1 VDLKVQ
7 RTLEMLDP
15 FVGVTQKLMLSKH
28 DSIVV
33 LALKIFALLL
43 PVHLPA
49 MPRELPWV
57 LKNIF
62 FLLQRGG
69 STSSLTMQACFKT
82 LTVLLREA
90 KGKVM
95 LSQSQLK
102 VLLSLAKQDICESGR
117 QAVAFGLVRAI
128 IARKLVCEEVYD
140 LVDRISEHMVTSQS
154 EQTRALSA
162 QTLIQFILEFPMGDK
177 RLHAHLTSLVRNLDY
192 GYESGRKIV
201 LEVMARIAAKL
212 PQPVMQQYLELFFLP
227 LVTRL
232 VNDDSSTC
240 RKMVGLLIKDLLGRA
255 ERKQLDT
262 LLDLVLEWSGGADAL
277 LRRAA
282 AQVLGLLVEQQ
293 GSAAERYMERVL
305 AALAQAVAISLQGD
319 QPHGEWEGVY
329 QLLTAAEKL
338 HGACSKLTHAPTYLE
353 HMVRPTPPACH
364 ARVLA
369 RGWRMCGW
377 LIVRMLKGANGVQG
391 RLLGARVVQH
401 RHPWVQ
407 LAAARLLGRALGAVD
422 PEAAGAAGLRKLL
435 NACGGCFQ
443 VVRGICAQVAKGDL
457 DERMSEQVLRNLV
470 HLSTALHRNRKLV
483 KDAEVDAASE
493 EEEEEDGGEEDTL
506 TVAHADGGD
515 DTAQPATQSAAASEG
530 AAAAGE
536 GDGEVEVEMDLV
548 EPVRAVR
555 WLFQR
560 LSHVAR
566 RHNSHRRSCV
576 FQVSAILH
584 RVPQA
589 GPGLL
594 TSVTAVPGAVILLVR

>member
-1 VDLKVQ
+1 MQ
-7 RTLEMLDP
+7 RNLEMLDP

-43 PVHLPA
+43 QIHLPSLGH
-49 MPRELPWV
+49 ELPWV

-69 STSSLTMQACFKT
+69 STSSLTMQACFKA

-102 VLLSLAKQDICESGR
+102 VLLSFAKQDICESGR

-177 RLHAHLTSLVRNLDY
+177 RLHLHVTSLVRNLDY

-212 PQPVMQQYLELFFLP
+212 PPPVIQQYLELLFLP
-227 LVTRL
+227 LVPRL
-232 VNDDSSTC
+232 VNDDSTTC

-255 ERKQLDT
+255 QRKQLDT
-262 LLDLVLEWSGGADAL
+262 LLDLVLEWSAGADAL

-305 AALAQAVAISLQGD
+305 GALAQSVSISLESQEA
-319 QPHGEWEGVY
+319 HGEWECVY

-338 HGACSKLTHAPTYLE
+338 HGACSQLTQAPTYLQ
-353 HMVRPTPPACH
+353 HTVRPTRVC
-364 ARVLA
+364 ARA
-369 RGWRMCGW
+369 
-377 LIVRMLKGANGVQG
+377 
-391 RLLGARVVQH
+391 
-401 RHPWVQ
+401 
-407 LAAARLLGRALGAVD
+407 
-422 PEAAGAAGLRKLL
+422 
-435 NACGGCFQ
+435 
-443 VVRGICAQVAKGDL
+443 
-457 DERMSEQVLRNLV
+457 
-470 HLSTALHRNRKLV
+470 T
-483 KDAEVDAASE
+483 VDA
-493 EEEEEDGGEEDTL
+493 
-506 TVAHADGGD
+506 
-515 DTAQPATQSAAASEG
+515 PAG
-530 AAAAGE
+530 
-536 GDGEVEVEMDLV
+536 
-548 EPVRAVR
+548 
-555 WLFQR
+555 
-560 LSHVAR
+560 HV
-566 RHNSHRRSCV
+566 
-576 FQVSAILH
+576 
-584 RVPQA
+584 
-589 GPGLL
+589 GL
-594 TSVTAVPGAVILLVR
+594 